1 LGANL
6 QGDDW
11 RMLVFALLAGAI
23 GLAISGGELNDEL
36 AGVFA
41 GLLAG
46 WVSRLGNRIER
57 LER

>member
-1 LGANL
+1 
-6 QGDDW
+6 
-11 RMLVFALLAGAI
+11 MLVFALLAGAI